1 MAEKL
6 SLLESLGFPAKWYR
20 EGRVEFV
27 APVFPTTNVGEPAAP
42 TRSPVFYNPFSAL
55 SRDLTVILARTF
67 GEGAVAAEP
76 LAGSGVRAIRL
87 LVETNTVTRVLMN
100 DINPNAVKVMRLNA
114 EWNGVAGRCEIFEGD
129 AAVFLTRLSGW
140 QERVHYVDVD
150 PVGAPVKFVEN
161 SLRAVANGGY
171 IGVSATDLAPL
182 VGNHPET
189 CFRKYGLYSGKTF
202 FAKEAALRLL
212 ASFVIIRGAALN
224 IAATPVLSVQ
234 HRHFVRVFFHVLR
247 GRSRVIKLLEKMG
260 WIKACNCLYSEIS
273 QLHDFPSRVCPRCGG
288 KASVVGPAWLGPLH
302 SEEHVEKMLAQSM
315 DLPKAQKVLE
325 RISGEVDVVGYY
337 PVDRI
342 AHVTGSTP
350 RSPIVLV
357 ASLRSMGYRASLT
370 HVDPTAVK
378 TDAPLED
385 VLRAA
390 AGRASDA

>member
-6 SLLESLGFPAKWYR
+6 SLLQSLGFPAKWYR

-27 APVFPTTNVGEPAAP
+27 APMFPTTNVGEPAAP
-42 TRSPVFYNPFSAL
+42 TRSPVFYNPYSAL
-55 SRDLTVILARTF
+55 SRDLTVVLARTF
-67 GEGAVAAEP
+67 GDGVVVAEP

-87 LVETNTVTRVLMN
+87 LVETNTVARALMN

-114 EWNGVAGRCEIFEGD
+114 EWNGVAERCEVFEGD

-140 QERVHYVDVD
+140 RDRVHYVDVD

-189 CFRKYGLYSGKTF
+189 CFRKYGLLSGKTF
-202 FAKEAALRLL
+202 FPKEAALRLL
-212 ASFVIIRGAALN
+212 ASFIILRGAALN

-234 HRHFVRVFFHVLR
+234 HRHFVRVFFHVQR
-247 GRSRVIKLLEKMG
+247 GRSRVIKLLEKIG
-260 WIKACNCLYSEIS
+260 WIKSCNCLYKEVFSL
-273 QLHDFPSRVCPRCGG
+273 QDFPDRVCPRCGG
-288 KASVVGPAWLGPLH
+288 EAAVVGPAWLGPLH
-302 SEEHVEKMLAQSM
+302 NGELVEKMLALST

-325 RISGEVDVVGYY
+325 RIRGEDDVVGYY

-342 AHVTGSTP
+342 AHVRGVTP
-350 RSPIVLV
+350 RSPLVLV

-385 VLRAA
+385 LLKAA
-390 AGRASDA
+390 AG

>member
-6 SLLESLGFPAKWYR
+6 SLLQSLDFPAKWYR

-27 APVFPTTNVGEPAAP
+27 APVFPTTKVGEPAAP
-42 TRSPVFYNPFSAL
+42 TRSPVFYNPYSAL
-55 SRDLTVILARTF
+55 SRDLTVVLARTF
-67 GEGAVAAEP
+67 GEEVVAAEP

-87 LVETNTVTRVLMN
+87 LVETTTVARVLMN

-114 EWNGVAGRCEIFEGD
+114 EWNSVAERCEVFEGD

-140 QERVHYVDVD
+140 RDRVQYVDVD

-189 CFRKYGLYSGKTF
+189 CFRKYGLFSGKTF
-202 FAKEAALRLL
+202 FAKEAAIRLL
-212 ASFVIIRGAALN
+212 ASFVIMRGASLN

-260 WIKACNCLYSEIS
+260 WIKACKCLHSETHP
-273 QLHDFPSRVCPRCGG
+273 LHDFPAKICPRCGG
-288 KASVVGPAWLGPLH
+288 EAAVVGPAWLGPLH
-302 SEEHVEKMLAQSM
+302 SGELVEKMLSQSN
-315 DLPKAQKVLE
+315 DLPKARKILE

-342 AHVTGSTP
+342 AHVNGSTP

-390 AGRASDA
+390 AG